1 MINIIDLEKESMT
14 DFERK
19 YMFTEAPD
27 DQERVNVKRIRL
39 KAPDRRTYDFKKGAG
54 GDDETTETPDNTEEL
69 DDTDTSGD
77 TVEDPDVSTDDPT
90 TADDTTGDPESID
103 MNDDSGTSDDI
114 VTDDDGDVSTDD
126 QTGDTPDDGGS
137 DGETVD
143 MDDDSGASDDIV
155 TDDDGDISTDDATDD
170 QNAGTDDSTGD
181 DGTDNTDGDSD
192 GDNKNEGIHK
202 QNLYKKFVSLKTSV
216 DNYEHK
222 LSSIIGVDPETH
234 EMMHHITDKMR
245 SLSDMMYDY
254 MILKFKNNTYLESML
269 FYQRALSA
277 TKLCLDALAK
287 VAEITEESDNKKS
300 GNSHKKK

>member
-69 DDTDTSGD
+69 DDTGTSGD
-77 TVEDPDVSTDDPT
+77 TVEDPDVNTNDPTETDD
-90 TADDTTGDPESID
+90 ATGDAESID
-103 MNDDSGTSDDI
+103 MNDDSGASDDI
-114 VTDDDGDVSTDD
+114 VTDDEATTDD
-126 QTGDTPDDGGS
+126 QTGDTPDDGG
-137 DGETVD
+137 DGESID
-143 MDDDSGASDDIV
+143 MNDDSGASDDIV
-155 TDDDGDISTDDATDD
+155 TDDDGDISTDDANND
-170 QNAGTDDSTGD
+170 QNAGTDD
-181 DGTDNTDGDSD
+181 TDTTDGESD

-234 EMMHHITDKMR
+234 EMMHRITDKMR

-300 GNSHKKK
+300 GNSRKKEIS

>member
-69 DDTDTSGD
+69 DDTGASGD
-77 TVEDPDVSTDDPT
+77 TVEDPDVNTNDPTETDD
-90 TADDTTGDPESID
+90 ATGDAESID
-103 MNDDSGTSDDI
+103 MN
-114 VTDDDGDVSTDD
+114 
-126 QTGDTPDDGGS
+126 
-137 DGETVD
+137 
-143 MDDDSGASDDIV
+143 DDSGASDDIV
-155 TDDDGDISTDDATDD
+155 TDDDEEVSTDDANND
-170 QNAGTDDSTGD
+170 QNAGTDD
-181 DGTDNTDGDSD
+181 TDTTDGESD

-234 EMMHHITDKMR
+234 EMMHRITDKMR

-300 GNSHKKK
+300 GNSRKKEIS

>member
-14 DFERK
+14 DLESK

-54 GDDETTETPDNTEEL
+54 GDEETTETPDNTEEL
-69 DDTDTSGD
+69 DDTGTSGD
-77 TVEDPDVSTDDPT
+77 TVEDPDVNTDDPT
-90 TADDTTGDPESID
+90 ETDDTTGDAESID
-103 MNDDSGTSDDI
+103 MNDDSGASDDI
-114 VTDDDGDVSTDD
+114 VTDDEVPTDD
-126 QTGDTPDDGGS
+126 QTGDTPDDGG
-137 DGETVD
+137 GESID
-143 MDDDSGASDDIV
+143 MGDDSGTSGDIV
-155 TDDDGDISTDDATDD
+155 TDDDGDISTDDANDD
-170 QNAGTDDSTGD
+170 QNAGTDD
-181 DGTDNTDGDSD
+181 TDTTDGESD

-234 EMMHHITDKMR
+234 EMMHRITDKMR

-300 GNSHKKK
+300 GNSRKKEIS

>member
-69 DDTDTSGD
+69 DDTGTSGD
-77 TVEDPDVSTDDPT
+77 TVEDPDVNTNDPTETDD
-90 TADDTTGDPESID
+90 ATGDAESID
-103 MNDDSGTSDDI
+103 MNDDSGASDDI
-114 VTDDDGDVSTDD
+114 VTDDDEEVSTDD
-126 QTGDTPDDGGS
+126 QTGDVPDDGGS
-137 DGETVD
+137 DAESID
-143 MDDDSGASDDIV
+143 MGDDSGTSGDIV
-155 TDDDGDISTDDATDD
+155 TDDDGDISTDDANND
-170 QNAGTDDSTGD
+170 QNAGTDD
-181 DGTDNTDGDSD
+181 TDTTDGESD

-234 EMMHHITDKMR
+234 EMMHRITDKMC

-300 GNSHKKK
+300 SNSRKKEIS

>member
-69 DDTDTSGD
+69 DDTGTSGD
-77 TVEDPDVSTDDPT
+77 TVEDPDVNTDDPT
-90 TADDTTGDPESID
+90 TTDDATGDAESID
-103 MNDDSGTSDDI
+103 MNDDSGAPDDI
-114 VTDDDGDVSTDD
+114 VTDDEAPTDD
-126 QTGDTPDDGGS
+126 QTDAPDDGGS
-137 DGETVD
+137 DAESID
-143 MDDDSGASDDIV
+143 MGNDSGTSGDIV
-155 TDDDGDISTDDATDD
+155 TDDDGDISTDDANDD
-170 QNAGTDDSTGD
+170 QNAGTDD
-181 DGTDNTDGDSD
+181 TDTTDGESD

-234 EMMHHITDKMR
+234 EMMHRITDKMR

-300 GNSHKKK
+300 GNSRKKEIS

>member
-14 DFERK
+14 NFERK

-69 DDTDTSGD
+69 DDTGASGD
-77 TVEDPDVSTDDPT
+77 TVEDPDVNTDDPT
-90 TADDTTGDPESID
+90 TTDDATGDAESID
-103 MNDDSGTSDDI
+103 MNDDSGASDDI
-114 VTDDDGDVSTDD
+114 VTDDEAPTDD
-126 QTGDTPDDGGS
+126 QTGDAPDDGGNDAES
-137 DGETVD
+137 ID
-143 MDDDSGASDDIV
+143 MGDDSGTSGDIV
-155 TDDDGDISTDDATDD
+155 TDDDGDISTDDANND
-170 QNAGTDDSTGD
+170 QNTGTDD
-181 DGTDNTDGDSD
+181 TDTTDGESD

-202 QNLYKKFVSLKTSV
+202 QNLYKKFISLKTSV

-234 EMMHHITDKMR
+234 EMMHRITDKMR

-287 VAEITEESDNKKS
+287 VAEITEETDNKKS
-300 GNSHKKK
+300 GNSRKKEIS

>member
-69 DDTDTSGD
+69 DDTGTSGD
-77 TVEDPDVSTDDPT
+77 TVEDPDVNTDEPTATDDE
-90 TADDTTGDPESID
+90 TGDAESID
-103 MNDDSGTSDDI
+103 MNDDSGASDDI
-114 VTDDDGDVSTDD
+114 VTDDDEEVSTDD
-126 QTGDTPDDGGS
+126 QTGDAPDDGG
-137 DGETVD
+137 GESID
-143 MDDDSGASDDIV
+143 MGDDSGTSDDIV
-155 TDDDGDISTDDATDD
+155 TDDDGDISTDDANND
-170 QNAGTDDSTGD
+170 QNAGTDD
-181 DGTDNTDGDSD
+181 TDTTDGESD

-234 EMMHHITDKMR
+234 EMMHRITDKMR

-300 GNSHKKK
+300 GNSRKKEIS

>member
-69 DDTDTSGD
+69 DDTGTSGD
-77 TVEDPDVSTDDPT
+77 TVEDPDVNTDEPT
-90 TADDTTGDPESID
+90 TTDVATGDAESID
-103 MNDDSGTSDDI
+103 MNDDSGASDDI
-114 VTDDDGDVSTDD
+114 VTDDDEEVSTDD
-126 QTGDTPDDGGS
+126 QTGDTPDDGG
-137 DGETVD
+137 DGESID
-143 MDDDSGASDDIV
+143 MNDDSGASDDIV
-155 TDDDGDISTDDATDD
+155 TDDDGDISTDDANND
-170 QNAGTDDSTGD
+170 QNAGTDD
-181 DGTDNTDGDSD
+181 TDTTDGESD

-234 EMMHHITDKMR
+234 EMMHRITDKMR

-300 GNSHKKK
+300 GNSRKKEIS

>member
-69 DDTDTSGD
+69 DDTGTSGD
-77 TVEDPDVSTDDPT
+77 TVEDPDVNTDDPT
-90 TADDTTGDPESID
+90 TTDDATGDAESID
-103 MNDDSGTSDDI
+103 MNDDSGASDDI
-114 VTDDDGDVSTDD
+114 VTDDDEEVSTDD
-126 QTGDTPDDGGS
+126 QTGDAPDDGGNDAES
-137 DGETVD
+137 ID
-143 MDDDSGASDDIV
+143 MGDDSGTSGDIV
-155 TDDDGDISTDDATDD
+155 TDDDGDISTDDANND
-170 QNAGTDDSTGD
+170 QNASTDD
-181 DGTDNTDGDSD
+181 TDTTDGESD

-234 EMMHHITDKMR
+234 EMMHRITDKMR

-300 GNSHKKK
+300 GNSRKKEIS

>member
-69 DDTDTSGD
+69 DDTNTSGD
-77 TVEDPDVSTDDPT
+77 TVEDPDVNTDDPT
-90 TADDTTGDPESID
+90 ATDDATGDAESID
-103 MNDDSGTSDDI
+103 MNDVSGASDDI
-114 VTDDDGDVSTDD
+114 VTDDDEEVPTDD
-126 QTGDTPDDGGS
+126 QTGDTPDDGGG
-137 DGETVD
+137 DGESID
-143 MDDDSGASDDIV
+143 MGDDSGTSDDIV
-155 TDDDGDISTDDATDD
+155 TDDDGDISTDDANND
-170 QNAGTDDSTGD
+170 QNAGTDD
-181 DGTDNTDGDSD
+181 TDTTDGESD

-234 EMMHHITDKMR
+234 EMMHRITDKMR

-300 GNSHKKK
+300 GNSRKKEIS

>member
-54 GDDETTETPDNTEEL
+54 GDDETTETPDNTEKL
-69 DDTDTSGD
+69 DDTGTSGD
-77 TVEDPDVSTDDPT
+77 TVEDPDVNTNDPTETDD
-90 TADDTTGDPESID
+90 ATGDAESID
-103 MNDDSGTSDDI
+103 MNVDSGVSDDI
-114 VTDDDGDVSTDD
+114 VTDDEVPTDD
-126 QTGDTPDDGGS
+126 QTGDTPDDGG
-137 DGETVD
+137 GESID
-143 MDDDSGASDDIV
+143 MGDDSGTSDDIV
-155 TDDDGDISTDDATDD
+155 TDDDGDISTDDANND
-170 QNAGTDDSTGD
+170 QNAGTDD
-181 DGTDNTDGDSD
+181 TDTTDGESD

-234 EMMHHITDKMR
+234 EMMHRITDKMR

-300 GNSHKKK
+300 GNSRKKEIS

>member
-69 DDTDTSGD
+69 DDTGTSGD
-77 TVEDPDVSTDDPT
+77 TVEDPDVNTDDPT
-90 TADDTTGDPESID
+90 QTDDATGDAQSID
-103 MNDDSGTSDDI
+103 MNDDSGASDES
-114 VTDDDGDVSTDD
+114 VTDDEAPTDD
-126 QTGDTPDDGGS
+126 QTGDVPDDGGS
-137 DGETVD
+137 DAESID
-143 MDDDSGASDDIV
+143 MGDDAGASDDIV
-155 TDDDGDISTDDATDD
+155 TDDDGDISTDDANND
-170 QNAGTDDSTGD
+170 QNAGTDD
-181 DGTDNTDGDSD
+181 TDTTDGESD

-234 EMMHHITDKMR
+234 EMMHRITDKMR

-300 GNSHKKK
+300 GNSRKKEIS

>member
-1 MINIIDLEKESMT
+1 M
-14 DFERK
+14 
-19 YMFTEAPD
+19 A
-27 DQERVNVKRIRL
+27 
-39 KAPDRRTYDFKKGAG
+39 
-54 GDDETTETPDNTEEL
+54 
-69 DDTDTSGD
+69 
-77 TVEDPDVSTDDPT
+77 
-90 TADDTTGDPESID
+90 
-103 MNDDSGTSDDI
+103 
-114 VTDDDGDVSTDD
+114 
-126 QTGDTPDDGGS
+126 
-137 DGETVD
+137 
-143 MDDDSGASDDIV
+143 
-155 TDDDGDISTDDATDD
+155 STDDANND
-170 QNAGTDDSTGD
+170 QNAGTDD
-181 DGTDNTDGDSD
+181 TDTTDGESD

-234 EMMHHITDKMR
+234 EMMHRITDKMR

-300 GNSHKKK
+300 GNSRKKEIS

>member
-69 DDTDTSGD
+69 DDTGTSGD
-77 TVEDPDVSTDDPT
+77 TVEDPDVNTDDPT
-90 TADDTTGDPESID
+90 STDDATGDAESID
-103 MNDDSGTSDDI
+103 MNDDSGASYDIVTDDDEEVPTDDQTGDTPDDGGGDGESIDMGDDSGTSDDI
-114 VTDDDGDVSTDD
+114 VTDDDGDI
-126 QTGDTPDDGGS
+126 P
-137 DGETVD
+137 
-143 MDDDSGASDDIV
+143 
-155 TDDDGDISTDDATDD
+155 TDDANND
-170 QNAGTDDSTGD
+170 QNAGTDD
-181 DGTDNTDGDSD
+181 TDTTDGESD

-234 EMMHHITDKMR
+234 EMMHRITDKMR

-300 GNSHKKK
+300 GNSRKKEIS

>member
-69 DDTDTSGD
+69 DDTGTSGD
-77 TVEDPDVSTDDPT
+77 TVEDPDVNTDDPT
-90 TADDTTGDPESID
+90 TTDDATGDAESID

-114 VTDDDGDVSTDD
+114 VTDDDEDVSTDD
-126 QTGDTPDDGGS
+126 QTGDAPDDGG
-137 DGETVD
+137 GESID
-143 MDDDSGASDDIV
+143 MGDDSGTSDDIV
-155 TDDDGDISTDDATDD
+155 TDDDGDISTDDANND
-170 QNAGTDDSTGD
+170 QNAGTDD
-181 DGTDNTDGDSD
+181 TDTTDGESD

-234 EMMHHITDKMR
+234 EMMHRITDKMR

-300 GNSHKKK
+300 GNSRKKEIS

>member
-69 DDTDTSGD
+69 DDTGTSGD
-77 TVEDPDVSTDDPT
+77 TVEDPDVNMDDPT
-90 TADDTTGDPESID
+90 TTDDATGDAESID

-114 VTDDDGDVSTDD
+114 VTDDDEEVSTDD
-126 QTGDTPDDGGS
+126 QTGDTPDDGGG
-137 DGETVD
+137 DGESID
-143 MDDDSGASDDIV
+143 MGDDSGTSDDIV
-155 TDDDGDISTDDATDD
+155 TDDDGDISTDDANND
-170 QNAGTDDSTGD
+170 QNAGTDD
-181 DGTDNTDGDSD
+181 TDTTDGESD

-234 EMMHHITDKMR
+234 EMMHRITDKMR

-300 GNSHKKK
+300 GNSRKKEIS

>member
-69 DDTDTSGD
+69 DDTGTSGD
-77 TVEDPDVSTDDPT
+77 TVEDPDVNTDDPT
-90 TADDTTGDPESID
+90 TTDDATGDAESID
-103 MNDDSGTSDDI
+103 MNDDSGASDDI
-114 VTDDDGDVSTDD
+114 VTDDEAPTDD
-126 QTGDTPDDGGS
+126 QTDAPDDGGS
-137 DGETVD
+137 DAESID
-143 MDDDSGASDDIV
+143 MGNDSGTSGDIV
-155 TDDDGDISTDDATDD
+155 TDDDGDISTDDANDD
-170 QNAGTDDSTGD
+170 QNAGTDD
-181 DGTDNTDGDSD
+181 TDTTDGESD

-234 EMMHHITDKMR
+234 EMMHRITDKMR

-300 GNSHKKK
+300 GNSRKKEIS

>member
-54 GDDETTETPDNTEEL
+54 GEDETTETPDNTEEL
-69 DDTDTSGD
+69 DDTNTSGD
-77 TVEDPDVSTDDPT
+77 TVEDPDVNTNDQTETDD
-90 TADDTTGDPESID
+90 ATGDAESID
-103 MNDDSGTSDDI
+103 MNDDSGASDDI
-114 VTDDDGDVSTDD
+114 VTDDDEEVSTDD
-126 QTGDTPDDGGS
+126 QTGDTPDDGG
-137 DGETVD
+137 GESID
-143 MDDDSGASDDIV
+143 MGDDSGTSDDIV
-155 TDDDGDISTDDATDD
+155 TDDDGDISTDDANDD
-170 QNAGTDDSTGD
+170 QNAGTDD
-181 DGTDNTDGDSD
+181 TDTTDGESD

-234 EMMHHITDKMR
+234 EMMHRITDKMR

-300 GNSHKKK
+300 GNSRKKEIS

>member
-54 GDDETTETPDNTEEL
+54 GDDDTTETPDNTEEL
-69 DDTDTSGD
+69 DDTGTSGD
-77 TVEDPDVSTDDPT
+77 TVEDPDVNTNDPTETDD
-90 TADDTTGDPESID
+90 ATGDAESID
-103 MNDDSGTSDDI
+103 MNDDSGASDDI
-114 VTDDDGDVSTDD
+114 VTDDEAPTDD
-126 QTGDTPDDGGS
+126 QTGDAPDDGGS
-137 DGETVD
+137 DAESID
-143 MDDDSGASDDIV
+143 MGDDSGTSGDIV
-155 TDDDGDISTDDATDD
+155 TDDDGDISTDDANDD
-170 QNAGTDDSTGD
+170 QNAGTDDSDT
-181 DGTDNTDGDSD
+181 TDGESD

-234 EMMHHITDKMR
+234 EMMHRITDKMR

-300 GNSHKKK
+300 GNSRKKEIS

>member
-69 DDTDTSGD
+69 DDTGTTGD
-77 TVEDPDVSTDDPT
+77 TVEYPDVNTDDPT
-90 TADDTTGDPESID
+90 TTGDAESID
-103 MNDDSGTSDDI
+103 MNDDSGASDDI
-114 VTDDDGDVSTDD
+114 VTDDDEEVSTDD
-126 QTGDTPDDGGS
+126 QTGDVPDDGG
-137 DGETVD
+137 GESID
-143 MDDDSGASDDIV
+143 MGDDSGTSDDIV
-155 TDDDGDISTDDATDD
+155 TDDDGDISTDDANND
-170 QNAGTDDSTGD
+170 QNAGTDD
-181 DGTDNTDGDSD
+181 TDTTDGESD

-234 EMMHHITDKMR
+234 EMMHRITDKMR

-300 GNSHKKK
+300 GNSRKKEIS

>member
-69 DDTDTSGD
+69 DDTGTSGD
-77 TVEDPDVSTDDPT
+77 TVEDPDVNTDDPT
-90 TADDTTGDPESID
+90 TTDDGTGDTESID
-103 MNDDSGTSDDI
+103 MNDDSGASDDI
-114 VTDDDGDVSTDD
+114 VTDDDEEVSTDD
-126 QTGDTPDDGGS
+126 QTDDTPDDGG
-137 DGETVD
+137 DGESID
-143 MDDDSGASDDIV
+143 MNDDSGASDDIV
-155 TDDDGDISTDDATDD
+155 TDDDGDISTDDANND
-170 QNAGTDDSTGD
+170 QNAGTDD
-181 DGTDNTDGDSD
+181 TDTTDGESD

-234 EMMHHITDKMR
+234 EMMHRITDKMR

-300 GNSHKKK
+300 GNSRKKEIS

>member
-69 DDTDTSGD
+69 DDTGTSGD
-77 TVEDPDVSTDDPT
+77 TVEDPDVNTNDPTATDDATGDAESIDMNDDSGASDDIVTDDDEEVSTDDQ
-90 TADDTTGDPESID
+90 TGDTPDDGGDGESID

-114 VTDDDGDVSTDD
+114 VTDDDGD
-126 QTGDTPDDGGS
+126 
-137 DGETVD
+137 
-143 MDDDSGASDDIV
+143 
-155 TDDDGDISTDDATDD
+155 ISTDDANND
-170 QNAGTDDSTGD
+170 QNAGTDD
-181 DGTDNTDGDSD
+181 TDTTDGESD

-234 EMMHHITDKMR
+234 EMMHRITDKMR

-300 GNSHKKK
+300 GNSRKKEIS

>member
-69 DDTDTSGD
+69 DDTYTSGD
-77 TVEDPDVSTDDPT
+77 TVEDPDVNTDDPT
-90 TADDTTGDPESID
+90 ATDDATGDVESID
-103 MNDDSGTSDDI
+103 MNDDSGASDDI
-114 VTDDDGDVSTDD
+114 VTDDEVPTDD
-126 QTGDTPDDGGS
+126 QTDAPDDGGS
-137 DGETVD
+137 DAESID
-143 MDDDSGASDDIV
+143 MGDDSGTSGDIV
-155 TDDDGDISTDDATDD
+155 TDDDGDISTDDANDD
-170 QNAGTDDSTGD
+170 QNAGTDD
-181 DGTDNTDGDSD
+181 TDTTDGESD

-234 EMMHHITDKMR
+234 EMMHRITDKMR

-300 GNSHKKK
+300 GNSRKKEIS

>member
-77 TVEDPDVSTDDPT
+77 TVEDPDVNTDDPT
-90 TADDTTGDPESID
+90 ATDDATGDAESID
-103 MNDDSGTSDDI
+103 MN
-114 VTDDDGDVSTDD
+114 
-126 QTGDTPDDGGS
+126 
-137 DGETVD
+137 
-143 MDDDSGASDDIV
+143 DDSGASDDIV
-155 TDDDGDISTDDATDD
+155 TDDEAPTDDQTGDTPDDGDGDGESIDMGDESGTSDDIVTDDTNND
-170 QNAGTDDSTGD
+170 QNAGTDD
-181 DGTDNTDGDSD
+181 TDTTDGESD

-234 EMMHHITDKMR
+234 EMMHRITDKMR

-300 GNSHKKK
+300 GNSRKKEIS

>member
-69 DDTDTSGD
+69 DDAGTTGD
-77 TVEDPDVSTDDPT
+77 TVEDPDVNTDDPT
-90 TADDTTGDPESID
+90 TTDDATGDTESID
-103 MNDDSGTSDDI
+103 MNDDSGASDDI
-114 VTDDDGDVSTDD
+114 VTDDEAPTDD
-126 QTGDTPDDGGS
+126 QTGDAPDDGGS
-137 DGETVD
+137 DAESID
-143 MDDDSGASDDIV
+143 MGDDSGTSGDIV
-155 TDDDGDISTDDATDD
+155 TDDDGDISTDDANND
-170 QNAGTDDSTGD
+170 QNAGTDD
-181 DGTDNTDGDSD
+181 TDTTDEESD

-234 EMMHHITDKMR
+234 EMMHRITDKMR

-300 GNSHKKK
+300 GNSRKKEIS

>member
-77 TVEDPDVSTDDPT
+77 TVEDPDVNTDDPT
-90 TADDTTGDPESID
+90 TTDDATGDAESID
-103 MNDDSGTSDDI
+103 MNDDSRASDDI
-114 VTDDDGDVSTDD
+114 VTDDEAPTAD
-126 QTGDTPDDGGS
+126 QTGDAPDDGGS
-137 DGETVD
+137 DAESID
-143 MDDDSGASDDIV
+143 MGDDSGTSGDIV
-155 TDDDGDISTDDATDD
+155 TDDDGDISTDDANDD
-170 QNAGTDDSTGD
+170 QNAGTDD
-181 DGTDNTDGDSD
+181 TDTTDGESD

-202 QNLYKKFVSLKTSV
+202 QNIYKKYVSLKTSV

-222 LSSIIGVDPETH
+222 LSSIIGVDTETH
-234 EMMHHITDKMR
+234 EMIHRITDKMR
-245 SLSDMMYDY
+245 SL
-254 MILKFKNNTYLESML
+254 
-269 FYQRALSA
+269 
-277 TKLCLDALAK
+277 
-287 VAEITEESDNKKS
+287 
-300 GNSHKKK
+300 

>member
-77 TVEDPDVSTDDPT
+77 TVEDPDVNTDDPT
-90 TADDTTGDPESID
+90 ETDDATGDAESID
-103 MNDDSGTSDDI
+103 MN
-114 VTDDDGDVSTDD
+114 
-126 QTGDTPDDGGS
+126 
-137 DGETVD
+137 
-143 MDDDSGASDDIV
+143 DDSGASDDIV
-155 TDDDGDISTDDATDD
+155 TDDEAPTDDQTGDTPDDGDGDGESIDMGDESGTSDDIVTDDTNND
-170 QNAGTDDSTGD
+170 QNAGTDD
-181 DGTDNTDGDSD
+181 TDTTDGESD

-234 EMMHHITDKMR
+234 EMMHRITDKMR

-300 GNSHKKK
+300 GNSRKKEIS

>member
-69 DDTDTSGD
+69 DDTGTSGD
-77 TVEDPDVSTDDPT
+77 TVEDPDVNTNDPTETDD
-90 TADDTTGDPESID
+90 ATGDAESID
-103 MNDDSGTSDDI
+103 MNDDSGASDDI
-114 VTDDDGDVSTDD
+114 VTDDDEEVTTDD
-126 QTGDTPDDGGS
+126 QTGDTPDDGG
-137 DGETVD
+137 GESID
-143 MDDDSGASDDIV
+143 MGDDSGTSDDIV
-155 TDDDGDISTDDATDD
+155 TDDDGDISTDDANND
-170 QNAGTDDSTGD
+170 QNAGTDD
-181 DGTDNTDGDSD
+181 TDTTDGESD

-234 EMMHHITDKMR
+234 EMMHRITDKMR

-300 GNSHKKK
+300 GNSRKKEIS